1 MRSERYTRVL
11 IVAAIVLLALPVS
24 AADGPERDRA
34 VPTEAALWEA
44 AGKAYTNGTDKSA
57 AMQQYRLFVQ
67 SYKGSQKAAKAQFM
81 LAECYFAVDDY
92 ERALSYVPVCCCDR
106 ASATTIS
113 PTSVL
118 RSRRTTV

>member
-44 AGKAYTNGTDKSA
+44 AGKAY
-57 AMQQYRLFVQ
+57 
-67 SYKGSQKAAKAQFM
+67 GSQGAVHARRM
-81 LAECYFAVDDY
+81 L
-92 ERALSYVPVCCCDR
+92 
-106 ASATTIS
+106 
-113 PTSVL
+113 L
-118 RSRRTTV
+118 RRR